1 MEERI
6 CIKGGGKILLI
17 FVLMIPYSDNNTK
30 LSHTYSYQIGLG
42 NDASKTCEYKVGN
55 I

>member
-1 MEERI
+1 
-6 CIKGGGKILLI
+6 
-17 FVLMIPYSDNNTK
+17 MIPYSDNNTK

-42 NDASKTCEYKVGN
+42 KDASNTCEYKVGN